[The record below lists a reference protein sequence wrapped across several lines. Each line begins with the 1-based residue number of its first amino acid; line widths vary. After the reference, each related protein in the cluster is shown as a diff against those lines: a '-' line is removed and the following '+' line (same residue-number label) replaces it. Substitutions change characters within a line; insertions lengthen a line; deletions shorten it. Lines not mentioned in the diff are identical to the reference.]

1 MSRRETLRLSAGET
15 DQAARILAR
24 GGLVALP
31 TETVYGLAADCRNP
45 EAIAA
50 IYRAKGRAESKALS
64 VLLTGMEMAEQLCR
78 DIPPAAYQLAREF
91 WPGPLTMILP
101 DGGVVA
107 PAVRSGGATLG
118 VRAPDH
124 PLTRAVIAALGT
136 ALAAPSANRSDWPS
150 PKCAEDVLRQLDG
163 RIDAVLDGGTCEVG
177 LESTILD
184 LTAQPP
190 RILREGALPAELIWQ
205 ALERAQR

>member
-107 PAVRSGGATLG
+107 SAVRSGGATLG

-150 PKCAEDVLRQLDG
+150 PKCADDVLRQLDG

-205 ALERAQR
+205 ALERARR